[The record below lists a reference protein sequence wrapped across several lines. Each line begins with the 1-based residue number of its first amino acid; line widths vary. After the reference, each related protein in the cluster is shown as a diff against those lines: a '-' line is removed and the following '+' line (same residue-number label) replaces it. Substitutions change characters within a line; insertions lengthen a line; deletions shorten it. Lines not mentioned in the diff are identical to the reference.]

1 MDEKFQHKYRIPS
14 ARLQQWDY
22 GWDAAYF
29 VTICTKDRECFLGD
43 IINDVMHLS
52 GIGIIAD
59 VLWYE
64 IKNHAKNME
73 LGEFVVMPNHIHG
86 IIILNGNGASTPA
99 TGRVVLENPD
109 NLNGHADSAD
119 INNPGNI
126 HIDDS
131 GVSRIT
137 NDSDDSDH
145 SDHFGNIGD
154 SGVSGVSDV
163 SDVETRHALSLQGPT
178 PGQTRFQ
185 NQGKNTLSSIIGSYK
200 SAVTRHAH
208 RLNFDFGWQARFHDH
223 IIRDGKSFEHISA
236 YIINNPSAWQ
246 ADKFFK

>member
-14 ARLQQWDY
+14 TRLQQWDY

-29 VTICTKDRECFLGD
+29 VTICTKDRECFFGD

-64 IKNHAKNME
+64 IKNHAKNIE

-109 NLNGHADSAD
+109 NSNVPTGSAGINHSGD
-119 INNPGNI
+119 IDGSINSGNPE
-126 HIDDS
+126 DS
-131 GVSRIT
+131 GVSEV
-137 NDSDDSDH
+137 SD
-145 SDHFGNIGD
+145 I
-154 SGVSGVSDV
+154 SGVSGVSDVSDV

-185 NQGKNTLSSIIGSYK
+185 NQGRNTLSSIIGSYK

-208 RLNFDFGWQARFHDH
+208 RLQFDFGWQPRFHEH
-223 IIRDGKSFEHISA
+223 IIRDGKSFDHISA
-236 YIINNPSAWQ
+236 YIVSNPSGWQ